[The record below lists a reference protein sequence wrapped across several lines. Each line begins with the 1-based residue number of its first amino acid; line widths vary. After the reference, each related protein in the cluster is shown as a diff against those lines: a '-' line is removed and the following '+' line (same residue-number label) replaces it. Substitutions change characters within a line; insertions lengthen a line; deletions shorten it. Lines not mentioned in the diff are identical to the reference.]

1 MSDSVNTRELIL
13 DILMEV
19 TEHQGYSHIILR
31 DVLNKYAYLSRQER
45 AFIARISEGTLERM
59 LEMDMILNQ
68 FSKTKVKKM
77 KPVIRNILR
86 MSVYQIKY
94 MDSVPDSAICNEA
107 VKLAV
112 RRGLGGLKGF
122 VNGVLRNISRNKD
135 QIRYPLEE
143 KEPEE
148 YLSVTCSVPLWI
160 VQQWT
165 QEYGYDR
172 TKQMC
177 QSFLESAPLSIRTN
191 LQQTTPQ
198 HLKKKLEKE
207 GVSVEE
213 NPEFSYAF
221 FISGYDRLDALE
233 AFREGLFSVQDMA
246 SMYVA
251 EAADVQPGAYVI
263 DVCAAPGGKSM
274 HLAEKLQGTGMVEA
288 RDLTEYKVDL
298 MEENIARCQLKNM
311 KAVQWDATIKD
322 ADSVE
327 KADVV
332 IADLPCSG
340 LGVMGR
346 KPDIRYRVTPED
358 VQALAALQRKILS
371 VVQEYVKPGGTLVYS
386 TCTVTRAE
394 NDGNVQ
400 WFGEQY
406 PEFQFENMRQL
417 YPGEGRHDGF
427 FIAKWKKQTV

>member
-94 MDSVPDSAICNEA
+94 MDSVPDSATCNEA

-135 QIRYPLEE
+135 QISYPLEE

-177 QSFLESAPLSIRTN
+177 QSFLESVPLSIRTN

-233 AFREGLFSVQDMA
+233 AFCEGLFSVQDMA

>member
-94 MDSVPDSAICNEA
+94 MDSVPDSASCNEA

-135 QIRYPLEE
+135 QICYPLEE

-198 HLKKKLEKE
+198 HLKEKLEKE

>member
-31 DVLNKYAYLSRQER
+31 DVLDKYAYLSRQER
-45 AFIARISEGTLERM
+45 AFIVRISEGTLERM

-94 MDSVPDSAICNEA
+94 MDSVPDSASCNEA

-198 HLKKKLEKE
+198 HLKEKLEKE

-394 NDGNVQ
+394 NDGNAQ

>member
-94 MDSVPDSAICNEA
+94 MDSVPDSAACNEA

-213 NPEFSYAF
+213 NSEFSYAF

-233 AFREGLFSVQDMA
+233 AFCEGLFSVQDMA

-371 VVQEYVKPGGTLVYS
+371 VVQEYVKPDGTLVYS

>member
-94 MDSVPDSAICNEA
+94 MDSVPDSASCNEA

-198 HLKKKLEKE
+198 HLKEKLEKE

-221 FISGYDRLDALE
+221 FISGYDRLDAME

-251 EAADVQPGAYVI
+251 EAADVQLGAYVI

-311 KAVQWDATIKD
+311 KAVQWDATMKD

>member
-94 MDSVPDSAICNEA
+94 MDSVPDSASCNEA

-172 TKQMC
+172 AKQMC

-198 HLKKKLEKE
+198 HLKEKLEKE

-311 KAVQWDATIKD
+311 KAVQWDATMKD

>member
-94 MDSVPDSAICNEA
+94 MDSVPDSASCNEA

-177 QSFLESAPLSIRTN
+177 QSFLKSAPLSIRTN

-198 HLKKKLEKE
+198 HLKEKLEKE

-233 AFREGLFSVQDMA
+233 TFREGLFSVQDMA

-311 KAVQWDATIKD
+311 KAVQWDATMKD

>member
-94 MDSVPDSAICNEA
+94 MDSVPDSASCNEA

-198 HLKKKLEKE
+198 HLKEKLEKE

-311 KAVQWDATIKD
+311 KAVQWDATMKD

-386 TCTVTRAE
+386 TCTVTRTE

>member
-94 MDSVPDSAICNEA
+94 MDSVPDSASCNEA

-172 TKQMC
+172 AKQMC

-198 HLKKKLEKE
+198 HLKEKLEKE

-298 MEENIARCQLKNM
+298 MEKNIARCQLKNM
-311 KAVQWDATIKD
+311 KAVQWDATMKD
-322 ADSVE
+322 TDSVE

>member
-94 MDSVPDSAICNEA
+94 MDSVPDSATCNEA

-177 QSFLESAPLSIRTN
+177 QSFLESAPLSIRIN

-233 AFREGLFSVQDMA
+233 AFCEGLFSVQDMA

>member
-94 MDSVPDSAICNEA
+94 MDSVPDSATCNEA

-233 AFREGLFSVQDMA
+233 AFCEGLFSVQDMA

-371 VVQEYVKPGGTLVYS
+371 AVQEYVKPGGTLVYS

>member
-94 MDSVPDSAICNEA
+94 MDSVPDSASCNEA

-311 KAVQWDATIKD
+311 KAVQWDATMKD

>member
-94 MDSVPDSAICNEA
+94 MDSVPDSATCNEA

-198 HLKKKLEKE
+198 HLKEKLEKE

-233 AFREGLFSVQDMA
+233 AFCEGLFSVQDMA

-298 MEENIARCQLKNM
+298 MEKNIARCQLKNM

>member
-94 MDSVPDSAICNEA
+94 MDSVPDSASCNEA

-198 HLKKKLEKE
+198 HLKEKLEKE

-251 EAADVQPGAYVI
+251 EAADVQPGACVI

-298 MEENIARCQLKNM
+298 MEENIVRCQLKNM
-311 KAVQWDATIKD
+311 KAVQWDATMKD

>member
-94 MDSVPDSAICNEA
+94 MDSVPDSASCNEA

-198 HLKKKLEKE
+198 HLKEKLEKE

-311 KAVQWDATIKD
+311 KAVQWDATMKD
-322 ADSVE
+322 TDSVE

>member
-94 MDSVPDSAICNEA
+94 MDSVPDSATCNEA

-233 AFREGLFSVQDMA
+233 AFCEGLFSVQDMA

-251 EAADVQPGAYVI
+251 EAVDVQPGAYVI

>member
-94 MDSVPDSAICNEA
+94 MDSVPDSATCNEA

-172 TKQMC
+172 TKQLC

-233 AFREGLFSVQDMA
+233 AFCEGLFSVQDMA

>member
-94 MDSVPDSAICNEA
+94 MDSVPDSASCNEA

-135 QIRYPLEE
+135 QICYPLEE

-198 HLKKKLEKE
+198 HLKEKLEKE

-251 EAADVQPGAYVI
+251 EAADVQLGAYVI

-311 KAVQWDATIKD
+311 KAVQWDATMKD

>member
-94 MDSVPDSAICNEA
+94 MDSVPDSATCNEA

-233 AFREGLFSVQDMA
+233 AFCEGLFSVQDMA

>member
-94 MDSVPDSAICNEA
+94 MDSVPDSASCNEA

-198 HLKKKLEKE
+198 HLKEKLEKE

-221 FISGYDRLDALE
+221 FISGYDRLDAME

-251 EAADVQPGAYVI
+251 ETADVQPGAYVI

-311 KAVQWDATIKD
+311 KAVQWDATMKD

>member
-94 MDSVPDSAICNEA
+94 MDSVPDSASCNEA

-198 HLKKKLEKE
+198 HLKEKLEKE
-207 GVSVEE
+207 GVPVEE

-311 KAVQWDATIKD
+311 KAVQWDATMKD

>member
-94 MDSVPDSAICNEA
+94 MDSVPDSATCNEA

-311 KAVQWDATIKD
+311 KAVQWDATMKD

>member
-94 MDSVPDSAICNEA
+94 MDSVPDSASCNEA

-198 HLKKKLEKE
+198 HLKEKLEKE

>member
-94 MDSVPDSAICNEA
+94 MDSVPDSASCNEA

-198 HLKKKLEKE
+198 HLKEKLEKE

-311 KAVQWDATIKD
+311 KAVQWDATMKD

>member
-94 MDSVPDSAICNEA
+94 MDSVPDSATCNEA

>member
-94 MDSVPDSAICNEA
+94 MDSVPDSASCNEA

-198 HLKKKLEKE
+198 HLKEKLEKE

-322 ADSVE
+322 DDSVE

>member
-68 FSKTKVKKM
+68 FSKTKVKKI

-94 MDSVPDSAICNEA
+94 MDSVPDSASCNEA

-177 QSFLESAPLSIRTN
+177 QSFLKSAPLSIRTN

-198 HLKKKLEKE
+198 HLKEKLEKE

-233 AFREGLFSVQDMA
+233 TFREGLFSVQDMA

-311 KAVQWDATIKD
+311 KAVQWDATMKD

>member
-94 MDSVPDSAICNEA
+94 MDSVPDSASCNEA

-198 HLKKKLEKE
+198 HLKEKLEKE

-298 MEENIARCQLKNM
+298 MEENIVRCQLKNM

>member
-94 MDSVPDSAICNEA
+94 MDSVPDSAACNEA

-233 AFREGLFSVQDMA
+233 AFCEGLFSVQDMA

-406 PEFQFENMRQL
+406 PEFQFENMHQL

>member
-31 DVLNKYAYLSRQER
+31 DVLDKYAYLSRQER

-94 MDSVPDSAICNEA
+94 MDSVPDSASCNEA

-198 HLKKKLEKE
+198 HLKEKLEKE

-311 KAVQWDATIKD
+311 KAVQWDATMKD

>member
-68 FSKTKVKKM
+68 FSKTKVNKM

-94 MDSVPDSAICNEA
+94 MDSVPDSASCNEA

-177 QSFLESAPLSIRTN
+177 QSFLKSAPLSIRTN

-198 HLKKKLEKE
+198 HLKEKLEKE

-233 AFREGLFSVQDMA
+233 TFREGLFSVQDMA

-311 KAVQWDATIKD
+311 KAVQWDATMKD

>member
-94 MDSVPDSAICNEA
+94 MDSVPDSASCNEA

-122 VNGVLRNISRNKD
+122 VNGVLRNISRNKY

-198 HLKKKLEKE
+198 HLKEKLEKE

-311 KAVQWDATIKD
+311 KAVQWDATMKD

>member
-31 DVLNKYAYLSRQER
+31 DVLNKYAYFSRQER

-94 MDSVPDSAICNEA
+94 MDSVPDSATCNEA

-198 HLKKKLEKE
+198 HLKEKLEKE

>member
-68 FSKTKVKKM
+68 FSRTKVKKM

-94 MDSVPDSAICNEA
+94 MDSVPDSATCNEA

-233 AFREGLFSVQDMA
+233 AFCEGLFSVQDMA

>member
-77 KPVIRNILR
+77 KPIIRNILR

-94 MDSVPDSAICNEA
+94 MDSVPDSATCNEA
-107 VKLAV
+107 VKLTV

-198 HLKKKLEKE
+198 HLKEKLEKE

-221 FISGYDRLDALE
+221 FISGYDRLDVLE

>member
-94 MDSVPDSAICNEA
+94 MDSVPDSASCNEA

-198 HLKKKLEKE
+198 HLKEKLEKE

-213 NPEFSYAF
+213 NSEFSYAF

-311 KAVQWDATIKD
+311 KAVQWDATMKD

>member
-94 MDSVPDSAICNEA
+94 MDSVPDSASCNEA

-112 RRGLGGLKGF
+112 RRGFGGLKGF

-177 QSFLESAPLSIRTN
+177 QSFLKSAPLSIRTN

-198 HLKKKLEKE
+198 HLKEKLEKE

-233 AFREGLFSVQDMA
+233 TFREGLFSVQDMA

-311 KAVQWDATIKD
+311 KAVQWDATMKD

-386 TCTVTRAE
+386 TCTVTRTE

>member
-94 MDSVPDSAICNEA
+94 MDSVPDSASCNEA

-198 HLKKKLEKE
+198 HLKEKLEKE

-311 KAVQWDATIKD
+311 KAVQWDATMKD

-346 KPDIRYRVTPED
+346 KPDIRYRVTPKD

-371 VVQEYVKPGGTLVYS
+371 VVQEYVKLGGTLVYS

>member
-94 MDSVPDSAICNEA
+94 MDSVPDSASCNEA

-148 YLSVTCSVPLWI
+148 YLWVTCSVPLWI

-198 HLKKKLEKE
+198 HLKEKLEKE

-311 KAVQWDATIKD
+311 KAVQWDATMKD